1 MHGPGSLARQGQYH
15 RPVRHRLAKL
25 TDVLQLTR
33 FATAFAA
40 VGNVWLVIL
49 WTRGTPDELASLP
62 EAAPLRTAPLLV
74 LLLGG
79 AVAAV
84 GLYAF
89 TLGLNDIVDRRRDRA
104 LGTDRPLPAG
114 RIGLDL
120 ATIVVAGSV
129 FAAVLGASFFGTAAV
144 RLTVV
149 VAAAA
154 LAFNVMGKFVPGAG
168 PLLLG
173 LIFAGHMVIPNIQ
186 LQFVWPVVIVMTH
199 ALAIEWA
206 AWIVGRRS
214 PAMSRRAVAAVTLG
228 WLFWASVILV
238 IGSYNASGLRSWPA
252 WPNPVSALL
261 IAALAVL
268 YVIYMTHKVRK
279 TGPGPRSAEKLRR
292 YGAIWLVLYA
302 VVWVLTEG
310 LWLAT
315 GILAA
320 LGVIGLI
327 VMTIAREAYH
337 LAHQPM
343 GYRR

>member
-1 MHGPGSLARQGQYH
+1 M
-15 RPVRHRLAKL
+15 RHRLVRL

-49 WTRGTPDELASLP
+49 WTRSHAAEFGALP
-62 EAAPLRTAPLLV
+62 PTAPIRQAPLAL

-79 AVAAV
+79 AVAAI

-89 TLGLNDIVDRRRDRA
+89 SLGLNDIVDRRRDRA
-104 LGTDRPLPAG
+104 LGADRPIPTG

-120 ATIVVAGSV
+120 ATIIVASSV
-129 FAAVLGASFFGTAAV
+129 FVAVLGASIFGTAAV

-154 LAFNVMGKFVPGAG
+154 LGFNVVGKFLPGAG

-173 LIFAGHMVIPNIQ
+173 LIFAGHMVIPNIH
-186 LQFVWPVVIVMTH
+186 LQFVWPVVVVMTH
-199 ALAIEWA
+199 ALAVEWA
-206 AWIVGRRS
+206 AWIVGKRS
-214 PAMSRRAVAAVTLG
+214 PAMSRRAVAAITLG
-228 WLFWASVILV
+228 WLFWTCLILL
-238 IGSYNASGLRSWPA
+238 IGSYNASGLARWPELPSA
-252 WPNPVSALL
+252 VSALL
-261 IAALAVL
+261 IAALAVAF
-268 YVIYMTHKVRK
+268 VIYMTHKVRK
-279 TGPGPRSAEKLRR
+279 TGLGPRAAEKLRR

-302 VVWVLTEG
+302 VVWTLTEG
-310 LWLAT
+310 MLMAT
-315 GILAA
+315 AILAG

-327 VMTIAREAYH
+327 IMTIAREAYH
-337 LAHQPM
+337 LAHQPL

>member
-1 MHGPGSLARQGQYH
+1 MRQ
-15 RPVRHRLAKL
+15 RLVKL

-49 WTRGTPDELASLP
+49 WTRATPDELTALP
-62 EAAPLRTAPLLV
+62 VTAPMRTAPLAL

-79 AVAAV
+79 AVAAI

-104 LGTDRPLPAG
+104 LGADRPIPTG

-120 ATIVVAGSV
+120 ATIIVAGSV
-129 FAAVLGASFFGTAAV
+129 FAAVLGASFFGTGAV
-144 RLTVV
+144 RLTVL

-154 LAFNVMGKFVPGAG
+154 LAFNVVGKFVPGAG

-186 LQFVWPVVIVMTH
+186 LHFVWPVVVVMTH
-199 ALAIEWA
+199 ALAVEWA
-206 AWIVGRRS
+206 AWVIGRRS
-214 PAMSRRAVAAVTLG
+214 PAISRRAVAAITLG
-228 WLFWASVILV
+228 WLFWASVILL
-238 IGSYNASGLRSWPA
+238 IGSYNTSGLETWPT
-252 WPNPVSALL
+252 WPSRMSALL
-261 IAALAVL
+261 IAALAITFI
-268 YVIYMTHKVRK
+268 IYMSHKVRK
-279 TGPGPRSAEKLRR
+279 TGPGPRAAEKLRR
-292 YGAIWLVLYA
+292 YGAIWLVLYGVA
-302 VVWVLTEG
+302 WVVTEG
-310 LWLAT
+310 YWLAT
-315 GILAA
+315 MILAG
-320 LGVIGLI
+320 LGLVGLI
-327 VMTIAREAYH
+327 VMTVAREAYH

>member
-1 MHGPGSLARQGQYH
+1 MSSGWGQYH
-15 RPVRHRLAKL
+15 RPVRSRLAKL

-49 WTRGTPDELASLP
+49 WTRGTPEELAGMA
-62 EAAPLRTAPLLV
+62 EGTPLKTAPLIV

-79 AVAAV
+79 AVAAI

-104 LGTDRPLPAG
+104 LGEDRPLPNG

-120 ATIVVAGSV
+120 ATIIVAGSV

-154 LAFNVMGKFVPGAG
+154 LAFNVLGKFVPGAG

-186 LQFVWPVVIVMTH
+186 LQFVWPVIVVMTH

-206 AWIVGRRS
+206 AWIIGRRS
-214 PAMSRRAVAAVTLG
+214 PSMSRRAVAAITLG
-228 WLFWASVILV
+228 WLFWAAVILL
-238 IGSYNASGLRSWPA
+238 IGSYNASGLADWPA
-252 WPNPVSALL
+252 WPNPIAALL

-268 YVIYMTHKVRK
+268 FVIYMTHKVRA
-279 TGPGPRSAEKLRR
+279 TGPGPRAAEKLRR

-302 VVWVLTEG
+302 VAWVLTEG
-310 LWLAT
+310 LWVAT

-320 LGVIGLI
+320 LGVIGLV

>member
-1 MHGPGSLARQGQYH
+1 M
-15 RPVRHRLAKL
+15 RHRLARL

-40 VGNVWLVIL
+40 VGNVWLIIL
-49 WTRGTPDELASLP
+49 WTRGVPGELASLP
-62 EAAPLRTAPLLV
+62 PEAAIRTTPLVV

-79 AVAAV
+79 AIAAI

-104 LGTDRPLPAG
+104 LGADRPIPSG

-120 ATIVVAGSV
+120 ATVIVAGSV

-144 RLTVV
+144 RLTVL

-154 LAFNVMGKFVPGAG
+154 LAFNVVGKFMPGAG

-173 LIFAGHMVIPNIQ
+173 LIFAGHMAIPNIQ
-186 LQFVWPVVIVMTH
+186 VQFVWPVLVVMTH
-199 ALAIEWA
+199 ALAVEWA
-206 AWIVGRRS
+206 AWIIGRRS
-214 PAMSRRAVAAVTLG
+214 PSMSRRAVAAITMG
-228 WLFWASVILV
+228 WLFWASVILL
-238 IGSYNASGLRSWPA
+238 IGSYNASGLAEWPT
-252 WPNPVSALL
+252 WPNPVA
-261 IAALAVL
+261 AALVAALGVL
-268 YVIYMTHKVRK
+268 FVIYMTHKVRK
-279 TGPGPRSAEKLRR
+279 TGPGPRAAEKLRR
-292 YGAIWLVLYA
+292 YGAIWLILYA
-302 VVWVLTEG
+302 VAWVLTEG

-320 LGVIGLI
+320 LGVTGLV

>member
-1 MHGPGSLARQGQYH
+1 M
-15 RPVRHRLAKL
+15 RHRLAKL

-49 WTRGTPDELASLP
+49 WTRAHEHELTALP
-62 EAAPLRTAPLLV
+62 IDAPMRTAPLAL

-79 AVAAV
+79 AVAAI

-104 LGTDRPLPAG
+104 LGADRPIPTG

-120 ATIVVAGSV
+120 ATIIVASSV
-129 FAAVLGASFFGTAAV
+129 FIAVLGASFFGTAAV
-144 RLTVV
+144 RLTVL

-154 LAFNVMGKFVPGAG
+154 LAFNVVGKFVPGAG

-186 LQFVWPVVIVMTH
+186 LQFVWPVLVVMTH
-199 ALAIEWA
+199 ALAVEWA
-206 AWIVGRRS
+206 AWVVGKRS
-214 PAMSRRAVAAVTLG
+214 PAMSRRAVAAITLG
-228 WLFWASVILV
+228 WLFWASVILL
-238 IGSYNASGLRSWPA
+238 IGSYNASGLAHWPH
-252 WPNPVSALL
+252 WPSPVSALL
-261 IAALAVL
+261 IAALAIAF
-268 YVIYMTHKVRK
+268 VIYMTQKVRS
-279 TGPGPRSAEKLRR
+279 TGPGPRAAEKLRR

-302 VVWVLTEG
+302 VAWAVSEG
-310 LWLAT
+310 MLVAT
-315 GILAA
+315 GILAG
-320 LGVIGLI
+320 LGIIGLV

-337 LAHQPM
+337 LAHQPL

>member
-1 MHGPGSLARQGQYH
+1 M
-15 RPVRHRLAKL
+15 RHRLARL

-40 VGNVWLVIL
+40 VGNVWLIIL
-49 WTRGTPDELASLP
+49 WTRGVPGELASLRP
-62 EAAPLRTAPLLV
+62 EAAIRTTPLVV

-79 AVAAV
+79 AIAAI

-104 LGTDRPLPAG
+104 LGADRPIPSG

-120 ATIVVAGSV
+120 ATVIVAGSV

-144 RLTVV
+144 RLTVL

-154 LAFNVMGKFVPGAG
+154 LAFNVVGKFMPGAG

-173 LIFAGHMVIPNIQ
+173 LIFAGHMAIPNIQ
-186 LQFVWPVVIVMTH
+186 VQFVWPVLVVMTH
-199 ALAIEWA
+199 ALAVEWA
-206 AWIVGRRS
+206 AWIIGRRS
-214 PAMSRRAVAAVTLG
+214 PSMSRRAVAAISTG
-228 WLFWASVILV
+228 WLFWASVILL
-238 IGSYNASGLRSWPA
+238 IGSYNASGLAEWPT
-252 WPNPVSALL
+252 WPNPVA
-261 IAALAVL
+261 AALVAALGVL
-268 YVIYMTHKVRK
+268 FVIYMTHKVRK
-279 TGPGPRSAEKLRR
+279 TGPGPRAAEKLRR
-292 YGAIWLVLYA
+292 YGAIWLILYA
-302 VVWVLTEG
+302 VAWVLTEG

-320 LGVIGLI
+320 LGVTGLV

>member
-1 MHGPGSLARQGQYH
+1 MRTRLAR
-15 RPVRHRLAKL
+15 L

-49 WTRGTPDELASLP
+49 WTRGTPDELSSMAA
-62 EAAPLRTAPLLV
+62 EAPIRSAPLVV

-79 AVAAV
+79 AVAAI

-104 LGTDRPLPAG
+104 LGEDRPLPTG

-154 LAFNVMGKFVPGAG
+154 LAFNVLGKFVPGAG

-186 LQFVWPVVIVMTH
+186 LQFVWPVVVVMTH

-206 AWIVGRRS
+206 AWIIGRRS
-214 PAMSRRAVAAVTLG
+214 PAMSRRAVAAITLG
-228 WLFWASVILV
+228 WLFWAAVILL
-238 IGSYNASGLRSWPA
+238 IGSYNASGLTDWPA
-252 WPNPVSALL
+252 WPNPIAALL

-268 YVIYMTHKVRK
+268 FVIYMTHKVRA
-279 TGPGPRSAEKLRR
+279 TGPGPRAAEKLRR

-302 VVWVLTEG
+302 VAWVLSEG
-310 LWLAT
+310 MWMAT

-320 LGVIGLI
+320 LGVIGLV

>member
-1 MHGPGSLARQGQYH
+1 MRTRLAR
-15 RPVRHRLAKL
+15 L

-49 WTRGTPDELASLP
+49 WTRGTPEELASM
-62 EAAPLRTAPLLV
+62 AADAPIRSTPLVV

-79 AVAAV
+79 AVAAI

-104 LGTDRPLPAG
+104 LGEDRPLPTG

-154 LAFNVMGKFVPGAG
+154 LAFNVLGKFVPGAG

-186 LQFVWPVVIVMTH
+186 LQFVWPVVVVMTH

-206 AWIVGRRS
+206 AWIIGRRS
-214 PAMSRRAVAAVTLG
+214 PAMSRRAVAAITLG
-228 WLFWASVILV
+228 WLFWAAVILL
-238 IGSYNASGLRSWPA
+238 IGSYNASGLEDWPA
-252 WPNPVSALL
+252 WPSPIAALL

-268 YVIYMTHKVRK
+268 FVIYMTHKVRT
-279 TGPGPRSAEKLRR
+279 TGPGPRAAEKLRR
-292 YGAIWLVLYA
+292 YGAIWLSLYA
-302 VVWVLTEG
+302 VVWVLSEG
-310 LWLAT
+310 MWMAT
-315 GILAA
+315 GILAV
-320 LGVIGLI
+320 LGLVGLV